1 MNVGLNFPDSPSPEN
16 VKWQTTWFALVSL
29 GLAAMMQ
36 PCGNVLGQRT
46 KNHRFYIRASPV
58 VCAADM
64 VQFIAFVLLGFSP
77 DPQVWLRNVKFELRE
92 RFEGESGA
100 KDREAAENAIIIRW
114 ILMIM
119 GAYVF
124 QVIKLVAMRGVPWT
138 QAWAMMFVI
147 SILFG
152 EILILLVHFL
162 NLDDGSTSTP
172 PLWRSYRFSN
182 AVDHI
187 GLIAISL
194 QFAISYGS
202 LYIFVHKMNDLLRY
216 KGLPDYVNFTILVIF
231 IGVSLSPSFPGYWRY
246 NVRLF
251 TKLLRPHDLHIYET
265 TVPLN
270 HGGEIGATKRY
281 WLYSL
286 GCFAIIS
293 FSLTPYLITQISD
306 IVHVGVEWIWIW
318 VVLSLNVCVILWG
331 LANKLPMSIN
341 GKKIGRLCRV
351 NSFSSA
357 QSVVLCFLT
366 FLASILCYGC
376 VFDPS
381 GTENPDWTGVFG

>member
-1 MNVGLNFPDSPSPEN
+1 MSNSEDSPSPEN
-16 VKWQTTWFALVSL
+16 VKWQTAWFALVSL

-64 VQFIAFVLLGFSP
+64 VQFIAFVLLGFSH

-92 RFEGESGA
+92 RFQGESGA
-100 KDREAAENAIIIRW
+100 KDRETAENSIIIRW

-124 QVIKLVAMRGVPWT
+124 QVIKLMAMRGVPWT
-138 QAWAMMFVI
+138 QAWAMMFAI
-147 SILFG
+147 SILFE

-162 NLDDGSTSTP
+162 NLNDGSTSTT
-172 PLWRSYRFSN
+172 PLWRSYKISDALN
-182 AVDHI
+182 HI
-187 GLIAISL
+187 GIIAISL
-194 QFAISYGS
+194 QFTISYGT
-202 LYIFVHKMNDLLRY
+202 LYIFVLRMSDLLRY
-216 KGLPDYVNFTILVIF
+216 KGLPNYIYLTIVLIF
-231 IGVSLSPSFPGYWRY
+231 VWISLSPLLPVFRRY
-246 NVRLF
+246 IKRLF
-251 TKLLRPHDLHIYET
+251 IKSSRPHDLHIYEA
-265 TVPLN
+265 TVPSSPGYELA
-270 HGGEIGATKRY
+270 ATKRH
-281 WLYSL
+281 LHYSL

-293 FSLTPYLITQISD
+293 FSLTPYLITQVAD
-306 IVHVGVEWIWIW
+306 TVYVGGQWIWMW
-318 VVLSLNVCVILWG
+318 VVQSLVVCIILWG
-331 LANKLPMSIN
+331 LANKLPMSID
-341 GKKIGRLCRV
+341 GKNIGRLCRV

-376 VFDPS
+376 LFDPS
-381 GTENPDWTGVFG
+381 GTENPDWTGIFG